1 MFVIDVSLKN
11 SPITLSV
18 QRKTEEDAKALY
30 QQVLEAIRSGN
41 PTTLEMHC
49 EQMTG
54 KIVAMLVSELSAVQ
68 MSEKSSTATA
78 SGRPPGFFA
87 GAVAAE

>member
-30 QQVLEAIRSGN
+30 QQILEALRSGN
-41 PTTLEMHC
+41 PTTLEMTC
-49 EQMTG
+49 E
-54 KIVAMLVSELSAVQ
+54 VAAVQ
-68 MSEKSSTATA
+68 LSEKSSTATA

-87 GAVAAE
+87 VAAE

>member
-30 QQVLEAIRSGN
+30 QQVLEAVRSGN
-41 PTTLEMHC
+41 PSTLEM
-49 EQMTG
+49 T
-54 KIVAMLVSELSAVQ
+54 L
-68 MSEKSSTATA
+68 
-78 SGRPPGFFA
+78 
-87 GAVAAE
+87 

>member
-30 QQVLEAIRSGN
+30 QQILEALRSGN
-41 PTTLEMHC
+41 PTTLEMTC
-49 EQMTG
+49 EQMIG
-54 KIVAMLVSELSAVQ
+54 KTVAMLVSEVAAVQ
-68 MSEKSSTATA
+68 LSEKSSTATA

-87 GAVAAE
+87 VAAE

>member
-18 QRKTEEDAKALY
+18 QRKAEDDAKALY
-30 QQVLEAIRSGN
+30 QQALEAIRSGN
-41 PTTLEMHC
+41 PITLELQC
-49 EQMTG
+49 EQMVG
-54 KIVAMLVSELSAVQ
+54 KTVAVLVSEVAAVQ
-68 MSEKSSTATA
+68 LSEKSSTSTA

-87 GAVAAE
+87 VAAE